1 MVMVEVVFIVALFG
15 MFVCTAYCIIADKV
29 DNERLIGVVMLLGII
44 ALVIAGV

>member
-1 MVMVEVVFIVALFG
+1 MVEVVFIVALLE

-44 ALVIAGV
+44 ALVIAGM